1 MGKLV
6 PIMAALE
13 IFKFYLISEQMLLFK
28 CETNGIGMIISLDQW
43 MCGWQPYNQV
53 RSLKILHDHEGN
65 NTDILNAMNLSF
77 PSQSSKQLFFLSDN
91 ILYG

>member
-28 CETNGIGMIISLDQW
+28 CEWYWYDHLFRPMD
-43 MCGWQPYNQV
+43 V
-53 RSLKILHDHEGN
+53 RMATIQLGEV
-65 NTDILNAMNLSF
+65 
-77 PSQSSKQLFFLSDN
+77 SKDFT
-91 ILYG
+91 